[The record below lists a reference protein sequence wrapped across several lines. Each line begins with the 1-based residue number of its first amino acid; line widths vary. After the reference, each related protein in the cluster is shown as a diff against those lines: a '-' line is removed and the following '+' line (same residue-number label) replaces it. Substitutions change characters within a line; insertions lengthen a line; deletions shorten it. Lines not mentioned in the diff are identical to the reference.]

1 VRLSLDRIVL
11 GGLGLAALS
20 AWPILFSSPYELRI
34 FTLAGVFALMVL
46 GYQFIFGHAGAL
58 ALSQGAFFGLGA
70 YATALLAVNIGFSFP
85 ITFAASIALA
95 VATAALIAIPVLRL
109 SSHYFA
115 LATLG
120 IGQIIALIAVEW
132 VSLTGGANGLPGVPP
147 PMMFGVTVGRGFPL
161 LFLVWAIV
169 AIAAVAAWL
178 MMRGLYGKACHMM
191 REDEIAARSL
201 GIDTDRMRFAMLLL
215 SAVYGG
221 AAGALYAHTIRIASP
236 EALEF
241 KTMIACLTMAVV
253 GGRTQAWG
261 AIVGAL
267 LIVHLPEWFRVFER
281 SYLMFNS
288 AILIALLVLAPEG
301 IAGLVARLLPR
312 RPHVNERITALPA
325 AKGAALENRR
335 LLLPS
340 TTPILE
346 IEGVVKSFGGVR
358 ALDAVSFNLYR
369 GTITGLIG
377 PNGSGKTTL
386 VNCMTGIERPDAGRL
401 RLAGTDITRMRTHG
415 IARLGVARTFQ
426 NLRLVDDLSVLDN
439 VAVARFEAE
448 KVGLAKALRGGIE
461 DPSLSRAYACALH
474 LLHRLGVTEV
484 ERPCGSLPYGLK
496 RRVEI
501 ARALALDPTVILLD
515 EPAAGLN
522 ESEQNDLA
530 MRLQDLAA
538 GGMTLLIVEHNMPFL
553 RSLASYMV
561 CLDYGKVIARGRPRE
576 IYDNPLVLEAYLGTR
591 AAPTAAAAAE

>member
-11 GGLGLAALS
+11 GGFGLAALS